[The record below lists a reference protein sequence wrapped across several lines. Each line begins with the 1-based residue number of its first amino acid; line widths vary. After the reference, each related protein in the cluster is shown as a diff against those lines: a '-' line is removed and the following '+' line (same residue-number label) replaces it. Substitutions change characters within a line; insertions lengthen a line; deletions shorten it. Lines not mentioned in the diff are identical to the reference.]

1 MTILRIMYS
10 LLKIYKFKLININK
24 MNKKFILL
32 LINLNTVYCFI
43 NNIYIKQ
50 FKFKALYLNHNSI
63 PYNNNI
69 FKKQE
74 FVNIRYGEFIS
85 EVEKGNIKKTVFMND
100 GKKLLLETNNNK
112 KFKINFLPH
121 DNKLIETLSN
131 NNVIIEIQNSKN
143 EKYVNTLIYTITYFC
158 IFLIITQLLKII
170 INNNEK
176 YGINTNEDNLKII
189 KKSNVTFAD
198 VRGIDSAKLELHEI
212 VTFIKEEHIFTK
224 LGAKI
229 PRGILLEGPPG
240 SGKTLLARAIAG
252 ESNVPFFSV
261 SGSEF
266 VELFIGTGAARI
278 RTLFENAKK
287 NAPSIIFI
295 DEIDAIGKKRGYGSE
310 EIEQTLNQLLSEMDG
325 FEGNPGVI
333 VIGATNR
340 GHILDSAL
348 LRSGRFD
355 RKIYIDY
362 PSYQGRLD
370 ILKLYAKNKNISD
383 NVNLLDIA
391 KSTHGFSG
399 SSLENLMNEAA
410 ILTARNNSTSISN
423 YDILAALDRISF
435 GPLKNNNDNSLKNK
449 EIIAVHEAGHAII
462 AAYKNNYDKVSRI
475 SITTRGNT
483 RGLTIFSPDE
493 EIITSG
499 LLNKHYLESLIQVA
513 LGGRVAEELIFGEDE
528 ITTRACNDL
537 EKAYSIARSMII
549 DYGMSK
555 EIGTFAIN
563 ENDISIFF
571 QNKIDKEILK
581 IVNKSYKNVKNLLQ
595 NNVHNI
601 IKVAKLLIQ
610 KETITCEE
618 FYDVME
624 FI

>member
-1 MTILRIMYS
+1 
-10 LLKIYKFKLININK
+10 
-24 MNKKFILL
+24 MNKKLFLILL
-32 LINLNTVYCFI
+32 YFNNTYCFI
-43 NNIYIKQ
+43 NNIYIK
-50 FKFKALYLNHNSI
+50 KLNLTPVYLLENSI
-63 PYNNNI
+63 PFNDKI
-69 FKKQE
+69 FKRQNLE
-74 FVNIRYGEFIS
+74 NIRYSEFIS
-85 EVEKGNIKKTVFMND
+85 EVENGRVKKTLFMND
-100 GKKLLLETNNNK
+100 GKKLLLQNYNNK
-112 KFKINFLPH
+112 IFKINLLPN
-121 DNKLIETLSN
+121 DNKLMETLID
-131 NNVIIEIQNSKN
+131 NNVIIEIQNTN
-143 EKYVNTLIYTITYFC
+143 GDKYINTLIGTIIYLTV
-158 IFLIITQLLKII
+158 FLMITQMLKLF
-170 INNNEK
+170 NNNENF
-176 YGINTNEDNLKII
+176 YMNTNEENLKMI
-189 KKSNVTFAD
+189 KKTNVTFND
-198 VRGIDSAKLELHEI
+198 VVGIDSAKLELQE
-212 VTFIKEEHIFTK
+212 VVVFLKEEKRFTK

-325 FEGNPGVI
+325 FEGNTGVI

-563 ENDISIFF
+563 ENDISIFL